1 VLTCYIARNML
12 YSKMLYSI
20 VCCKIALFEDEIR
33 ILRKRCHINLIYSR
47 LYFEISVSNRV
58 YFNILLRLF
67 KNRYDFALF
76 SIIVGKGSKLLNFL
90 MYRMAVEAAV
100 SSFQSFEYGC
110 YCCYCFF
117 CLVLILFFCLRYTT
131 PSFARHL
138 KN

>member
-1 VLTCYIARNML
+1 ML

-20 VCCKIALFEDEIR
+20 VCYKIALFEDEIR
-33 ILRKRCHINLIYSR
+33 ILQKRCHIDLIYFC

-58 YFNILLRLF
+58 YFNVLLRLF

-100 SSFQSFEYGC
+100 LSFQSFEYGC
-110 YCCYCFF
+110 YCFF
-117 CLVLILFFCLRYTT
+117 CLVLISFFFVSDDT
-131 PSFARHL
+131 PPL
-138 KN
+138 PLCDT